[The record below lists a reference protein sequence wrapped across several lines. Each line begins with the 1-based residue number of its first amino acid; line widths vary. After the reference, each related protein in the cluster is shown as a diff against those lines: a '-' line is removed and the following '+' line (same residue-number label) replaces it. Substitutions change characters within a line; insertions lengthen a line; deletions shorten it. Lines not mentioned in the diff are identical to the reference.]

1 MIAITARK
9 IFQVRADRRAD
20 RVRLRKF
27 EDIFRSADAQAEEN
41 MMRPKPSPAFRRFFM
56 PIGMAYARRLATAEA
71 RMDPSWPS
79 ASGARLTLLL

>member
-9 IFQVRADRRAD
+9 ILQMKAERRPG

-27 EDIFRSADAQAEEN
+27 GDIFRSADAQAEEA
-41 MMRPKPSPAFRRFFM
+41 MMNPKPSPAFRRFFAR
-56 PIGMAYARRLATAEA
+56 MAHAPRPASVHT

-79 ASGARLTLLL
+79 ASGARLTLLAI